1 MSPATVGLQ
10 YSREA
15 SRGQVVLLPAAPA
28 ALGKSLYMHHLSN
41 IQGILS
47 YNMHDTHRCE
57 YIFLYKYKYIYVCV
71 GVYIYICIS
80 MYLYVYLKY
89 IVYSRRITSD
99 ACAICH

>member
-41 IQGILS
+41 IQGILTS
-47 YNMHDTHRCE
+47 YNMHETHTHTYRCE
-57 YIFLYKYKYIYVCV
+57 YIFLYKYEYVYVDVCRCIYLYIYAFIFM
-71 GVYIYICIS
+71 YIEVHS
-80 MYLYVYLKY
+80 LY
-89 IVYSRRITSD
+89 S
-99 ACAICH
+99 

>member
-41 IQGILS
+41 IQGILTS
-47 YNMHDTHRCE
+47 YNMHETHTHTYRCE
-57 YIFLYKYKYIYVCV
+57 YIFLYKYVYVYVDVYVHVHIYLYIYAFIFM
-71 GVYIYICIS
+71 YIEVHS
-80 MYLYVYLKY
+80 LY
-89 IVYSRRITSD
+89 S
-99 ACAICH
+99 